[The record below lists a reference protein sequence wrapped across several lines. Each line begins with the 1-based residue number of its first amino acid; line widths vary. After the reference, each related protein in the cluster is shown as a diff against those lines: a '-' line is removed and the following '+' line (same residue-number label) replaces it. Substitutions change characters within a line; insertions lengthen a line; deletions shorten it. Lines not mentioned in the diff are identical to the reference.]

1 MENATNFLTS
11 WRCNLDEKD
20 LESGFTSL
28 HLAVLSG
35 NARVVRR
42 VLVKGADKNI
52 RDKDERLAI
61 DIARENQY
69 NNIIQLLVRYLV
81 MLRFSHFL

>member
-11 WRCNLDEKD
+11 WRCSLDEKD

-42 VLVKGADKNI
+42 VLVKGADKTI
-52 RDKDERLAI
+52 R
-61 DIARENQY
+61 
-69 NNIIQLLVRYLV
+69 V
-81 MLRFSHFL
+81 RFSP